1 MTNVTQAD
9 RDAAG
14 RVWEAAAADFEN
26 PGEPPWDEL
35 EALSYA
41 FAEHR
46 EQARAE
52 AVEEA
57 ARVADDHVERLS
69 TSALRMWTVQVA
81 KAQLAARIAAAIRS
95 LSAPLAGGEG

>member
-57 ARVADDHVERLS
+57 ARVAEQQYANHGAE
-69 TSALRMWTVQVA
+69 LRTPRAHWYEHAGNV
-81 KAQLAARIAAAIRS
+81 IAAAIR
-95 LSAPLAGGEG
+95 ARTPKEF